1 MDVIQSIVLNTMN
14 FSQPYPS
21 ARSPVMGDNMVA
33 TSQPLAAQA
42 GLRMLERGGN
52 AVDAALAAAMTLIV
66 VEPTGC
72 GLGSDAFAI
81 LWDGQQLHGLNAS
94 GRAPRGWTREHFA
107 GRTAIPLQGWDSV
120 TVPGVVSA
128 WVALSQRFGLLPLAT
143 VAEPAI
149 RYAREGFP
157 VSPIIAR
164 AWHNGAQ
171 SLAGG
176 PGFAET
182 FLSGGSAPRAGE
194 RYKLP
199 DHARSLELI
208 AETAGEAFYR
218 GVLAERMIKHA
229 AQHGA
234 AMTPDDL
241 AEHEADWIDPIAQ
254 SLSGAVV
261 HELPPNGQGITTL
274 ITLGILKQLG
284 VGSDPVDDIET
295 LHLIIEATKL
305 AMVDTDHFVGDLQAM
320 QVSPSELLDPGY
332 LAERARLVD
341 RKQAGDPG
349 HGTPRP
355 GGTVY
360 LAAADRSG
368 MMVSF
373 IQSNYMGF
381 GSGVVVPGTGISLQN
396 RGSAFSLKPGH
407 VNEVGPRKRP
417 FHTVIPGFATRNGAP
432 LMAFGVMGG
441 PMQAQGHTQIAVRTL
456 LYGQN
461 PQAAADA
468 PRWRV
473 VSGRTVAIEASF
485 DPTLA
490 DALRARGH
498 DIVVEAPDAVF
509 AFGGVQAITR
519 TAAGYVGGS
528 DPRKDGQAVAF

>member
-1 MDVIQSIVLNTMN
+1 
-14 FSQPYPS
+14 
-21 ARSPVMGDNMVA
+21 MVA

-42 GLRMLERGGN
+42 GLRMLDRGGN
-52 AVDAALAAAMTLIV
+52 AVDAALATAMALTV

-81 LWDGQQLHGLNAS
+81 VWDGQRLHGLNAS
-94 GRAPRGWTREHFA
+94 GRSPLGWSPARFA
-107 GRTAIPLQGWDSV
+107 ERQTVPVHGWDSV

-128 WVALSQRFGLLPLAT
+128 WIGLSERFGRLPLST
-143 VAEPAI
+143 IAEPAI
-149 RYAREGFP
+149 GYARDGFP
-157 VSPIIAR
+157 VSPIIAKL
-164 AWHNGAQ
+164 WHNGEKTL
-171 SLAGG
+171 SGG

-182 FLSGGSAPRAGE
+182 FLNGGRAPRAGE
-194 RYKLP
+194 RYRMP

-208 AETAGEAFYR
+208 AETKGEAFYR
-218 GVLAERMIKHA
+218 GVLAERMVAHA
-229 AQHGA
+229 AQHGG
-234 AMTPDDL
+234 AMTMDDL
-241 AEHEADWIDPIAQ
+241 AAHSADWVDPIAQ
-254 SLSGAVV
+254 PFSGAVV

-274 ITLGILKQLG
+274 ITLGILNELG
-284 VGSDPVDDIET
+284 IGNDPVDDVET

-305 AMVDTDHFVGDLQAM
+305 AMVDTEHFVGDPDAM
-320 QVSPSELLDPGY
+320 TLRASELLDPNY
-332 LAERARLVD
+332 LAARARLVD

-349 HGTPRP
+349 HGAPRP

-360 LAAADRSG
+360 IATADRSG

-396 RGSAFSLKPGH
+396 RGASFSLKSGH
-407 VNEVGPRKRP
+407 PNEVAPRKRP
-417 FHTVIPGFATRNGAP
+417 FHTIIPGFATRDGGP
-432 LMAFGVMGG
+432 LMSFGVMGG

-473 VSGRTVAIEASF
+473 VSGRTVAVEASF
-485 DPTLA
+485 DAALA

-498 DIVVEAPDAVF
+498 NIVVEAPDAVF
-509 AFGGVQAITR
+509 AFGGVQAIMR
-519 TAAGYVGGS
+519 TDAGYVGGS